1 METKRGGK
9 SVKKNAIFLTTIFA
23 LMMLLVAC
31 SSKTETVENEDPK
44 ESTKEVAINPVGELP
59 IVDKTMTL
67 RMFAPQYPTIEDMET
82 NTYTKWLEEQ
92 TNIHIE
98 WDLVPNEALNDR
110 KQLMLA
116 SGDYPEV
123 ILHGNLTPDEQM
135 RYGEQGVF
143 LPLNDLIDQ
152 YAPNVKKA
160 MEELDYLERSITAPD
175 GNIYSIPMVNEC
187 FHCTYPNK
195 YWLNK
200 AWLDNL
206 GLDIPTTTDELY
218 TVLKAF
224 KEEDPNGNGKTDEI
238 PLTAATED
246 TMWGGN
252 FAVYLM
258 NPFIYNDGDTYLTVQ
273 DDKVSLA
280 ANTDEWKEGLRFM
293 NKLYSEGLIDMGAFT
308 QNADAVNQLANE
320 EQDNIMGSLT
330 TALLSYALSP
340 DDSTPRHKD
349 YVTVPPLKGPSGV
362 QQANVQSSVTS
373 GQFALTNKA
382 TEEQQIA
389 AIRLVD
395 FLFTEESILL
405 QELGPEGMGWRNAE
419 EGELDF
425 DGKQAKYTRL
435 PVEAAQTH
443 NNGWEQIGPS
453 LRTYEYRASFTAPV
467 DPLSA
472 DGYGTR
478 LHQETKNNYE
488 PYATTVAYPTGV
500 FINLENASE
509 AAQLKTTIA
518 DYIETNL
525 AQFVTGTQDIDKDW
539 DSYIK
544 GFEGLQVERYL
555 EIYQEAYDR

>member
-31 SSKTETVENEDPK
+31 SSKTETVENEDPI

-200 AWLDNL
+200 TWLDNL

-308 QNADAVNQLANE
+308 QNADAVNQLANQ

-405 QELGPEGMGWRNAE
+405 QELGPEGMGWRKAE

-453 LRTYEYRASFTAPV
+453 LRTFEYRASFTAPV

>member
-31 SSKTETVENEDPK
+31 SSKTETVENEDPI

-135 RYGEQGVF
+135 RYGKQGVF

-200 AWLDNL
+200 TWLDNL

-308 QNADAVNQLANE
+308 QNADAVNQLANQ

-405 QELGPEGMGWRNAE
+405 QELGPEGVGWRKAE

>member
-31 SSKTETVENEDPK
+31 SSKTETVENEDPI

-135 RYGEQGVF
+135 RYGKQGVF

-200 AWLDNL
+200 TWLDNL

-308 QNADAVNQLANE
+308 QNADAVNQLANQ

-405 QELGPEGMGWRNAE
+405 QELGPEGMGWRKAK

-453 LRTYEYRASFTAPV
+453 LRTFEYRASFTAPV

>member
-1 METKRGGK
+1 
-9 SVKKNAIFLTTIFA
+9 
-23 LMMLLVAC
+23 
-31 SSKTETVENEDPK
+31 
-44 ESTKEVAINPVGELP
+44 
-59 IVDKTMTL
+59 
-67 RMFAPQYPTIEDMET
+67 
-82 NTYTKWLEEQ
+82 
-92 TNIHIE
+92 
-98 WDLVPNEALNDR
+98 
-110 KQLMLA
+110 
-116 SGDYPEV
+116 
-123 ILHGNLTPDEQM
+123 
-135 RYGEQGVF
+135 
-143 LPLNDLIDQ
+143 
-152 YAPNVKKA
+152 
-160 MEELDYLERSITAPD
+160 
-175 GNIYSIPMVNEC
+175 
-187 FHCTYPNK
+187 
-195 YWLNK
+195 
-200 AWLDNL
+200 
-206 GLDIPTTTDELY
+206 
-218 TVLKAF
+218 
-224 KEEDPNGNGKTDEI
+224 
-238 PLTAATED
+238 
-246 TMWGGN
+246 
-252 FAVYLM
+252 
-258 NPFIYNDGDTYLTVQ
+258 
-273 DDKVSLA
+273 
-280 ANTDEWKEGLRFM
+280 M

-308 QNADAVNQLANE
+308 QNADAVNQLANQ

-405 QELGPEGMGWRNAE
+405 QELGPEGMGWRKAE

-453 LRTYEYRASFTAPV
+453 LRTFEYRASFTAPV